1 LLELLKLKVTNL
13 RIKGFL
19 SLLSSV
25 EAHKAVPVGDGRDGD
40 VNVLVESTV
49 HVLNLDDGGGRDL
62 GGFHLSNVLE
72 QLFELTSG
80 NIFGDV
86 RDKDILSQ
94 VGGDLVGSEEVSVE
108 RETTALPCLGLS
120 FNLLGAIGH
129 LEVLN
134 GLGDLLELCGVNLDD
149 ADAVGRREAGGG
161 MRTGVTELDGLL
173 NLKTA
178 SLLDDLVDSDRGSD
192 APGEVVQVDNLSGG
206 VSNGGHSV
214 YFLFEF
220 LVISI

>member
-1 LLELLKLKVTNL
+1 MA
-13 RIKGFL
+13 
-19 SLLSSV
+19 S
-25 EAHKAVPVGDGRDGD
+25 GDI
-40 VNVLVESTV
+40 L
-49 HVLNLDDGGGRDL
+49 
-62 GGFHLSNVLE
+62 
-72 QLFELTSG
+72 
-80 NIFGDV
+80 GDV

-94 VGGDLVGSEEVSVE
+94 VGGDLIRSEKVSVE
-108 RETTALPCLGLS
+108 WESTALPCLGLS

-134 GLGDLLELCGVNLDD
+134 GVSDLLEISGVNFDD

-161 MRTGVTELDGLL
+161 VRTGVTELDRLL

-192 APGEVVQVDNLSGG
+192 ASGEVVQVDNLSGG

-220 LVISI
+220 LEFSI